1 MITYTGS
8 QSRNTAAASSVTG
21 QGVLLQRKCACG
33 GSPGLSGECEKC
45 GKKRMAGL
53 QTKLAIGEPGD
64 AYEREADRIA
74 DQVLAMPPR
83 STIGVAPTRIQRF
96 AGQPAG
102 QAGTAPASVDRTLA
116 GSGRPL
122 DLGLRQD
129 MEARF
134 GYDFS
139 RVRVHTGADAEQSA
153 REVNALAYTVG
164 RDVVFGAGRFAPETR
179 EGQRL
184 LAHELTHVVQQ
195 SGADQAHVRQ
205 GNEKHGFSPMPL
217 RSLRQRDR
225 SMLRLQRD
233 LVFAAGYGRPY
244 RGRNAD
250 QQETRDAERSR
261 WHPASIDMEQA
272 AAGSG
277 GGSGVSTLD
286 ALLAHIEAQGKG
298 AITELGLIAHSNSS
312 HFALAG
318 TIDLAQND
326 VIFDRADALIN
337 VDTLKSKAE
346 RIAKLRDRFAED
358 AKIILY
364 GCNAGSGKDLLDAI
378 SNAFKVCVRGFSD
391 EIQYCI
397 TWDSRTRR
405 IGDSDR
411 GRVWIANPND
421 PLPEP
426 RPRCE
431 RFFRSVK
438 SLITNRESCVGVTPK
453 RVIDFERLIKEFD
466 KATIDKWGTDEEGVY
481 RVLQTLG
488 RDQTLIEE
496 FRRRYRIKHKAEGL
510 TLDAVIEDE
519 FSGTELEYALQLINR
534 GKPQTPQAIRAAPAK
549 PADLDVAAKRLH
561 TAFFGEIGTD
571 EEAVYA
577 VLLPF
582 QNDPEKLQELE
593 AAYAKLDKEMSLRER
608 IEDEMSGS
616 ELDYAL
622 ELLKKIKKP

>member
-1 MITYTGS
+1 MNTTAPLQ
-8 QSRNTAAASSVTG
+8 QSAPKALVGGKGNWFV
-21 QGVLLQRKCACG
+21 QRKCACN
-33 GSPGLSGECEKC
+33 SSTSSLSGECSEC
-45 GKKRMAGL
+45 RKKKLLGL
-53 QTKLAIGEPGD
+53 QTKLAIGTANDPLEQ
-64 AYEREADRIA
+64 EADRVA
-74 DQVLAMPPR
+74 NQVMSASGRGAFSDSPM
-83 STIGVAPTRIQRF
+83 RIQRF
-96 AGQPAG
+96 SRQQIGG
-102 QAGTAPASVDRTLA
+102 TETAPVSVDRALA

-122 DLGLRQD
+122 EPGLRQD
-129 MEARF
+129 MERRF
-134 GYDFS
+134 GHDFS
-139 RVRVHTGADAEQSA
+139 KVRVHTGVDADCSA
-153 REVNALAYTVG
+153 REVNARAYTVG
-164 RDVVFGAGRFAPETR
+164 RDVVFAAGRFAPETC

-184 LAHELTHVVQQ
+184 LAHEMTHVVQQ
-195 SGADQAHVRQ
+195 SGADMAHVRQ
-205 GNEKHGFSPMPL
+205 SHEKNRLSPLPL
-217 RSLRQRDR
+217 RPLQQRDR

-233 LVFAAGYGRPY
+233 LVFAGGYGRPY

-250 QQETRDAERSR
+250 QQETRDAQRGH
-261 WHPASIDMEQA
+261 WHPASIDMRQA

-286 ALLAHIEAQGKG
+286 ALLAHIETQGKG

-318 TIDLAQND
+318 TINLVQND

-337 VDTLKSKAE
+337 VDTLKSKAA
-346 RIAKLRDRFAED
+346 RIATLRDRFAED
-358 AKIILY
+358 ARIILY
-364 GCNAGSGKDLLDAI
+364 GCNAGAGQALLDAI

-397 TWDSRTRR
+397 TWDLRTQR

-421 PLPEP
+421 PLPET

-431 RFFRSVK
+431 RFFRTVK

-453 RVIDFERLIKEFD
+453 RVIDFERLIREFD

-519 FSGTELEYALQLINR
+519 FSSTELEYALQLINR
-534 GKPQTPQAIRAAPAK
+534 GKPQTPQAIRSAPGTT
-549 PADLDVAAKRLH
+549 ADVNAAAKRLYS
-561 TAFFGEIGTD
+561 AFFDEIGTD

-582 QNDPEKLQELE
+582 QNDPEKLQRFE
-593 AAYAKLDKEMSLRER
+593 AAYAVLDKKMSLRER
-608 IEDEMSGS
+608 IEDEMSDS

-622 ELLKKIKKP
+622 ELLKKIKKS